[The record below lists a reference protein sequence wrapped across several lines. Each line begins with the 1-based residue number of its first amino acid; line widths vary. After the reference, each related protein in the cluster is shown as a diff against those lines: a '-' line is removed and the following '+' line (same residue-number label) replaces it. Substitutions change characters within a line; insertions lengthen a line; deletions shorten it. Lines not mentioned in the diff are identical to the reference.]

1 MPQLEVIVLEDG
13 DAGTDPHEHLHEVD
27 EHQHE
32 TDGVGGEVLQLK
44 PELLQ
49 EQKEEGGD
57 RRG

>member
-1 MPQLEVIVLEDG
+1 VPEDG

-27 EHQHE
+27 EDGHE
-32 TDGVGGEVLQLK
+32 EDGVGGEVLELK
-44 PELLQ
+44 TKLLQ